1 VVTAAPA
8 LALDPRDELFRCE
21 HYRCTLRRAVCLERR
36 AEVVTI
42 RATRRKK
49 PVFEFCGSG
58 ACEQGAANEAELGA
72 APARVQVQL
81 AIRRP
86 TFNVFKPVVLP
97 ATPISAPEVAPVPA
111 TKPEHTAASL
121 AAVMT
126 DKKCACGCGRALRK
140 NNATGYSGYCNA
152 AKFAAGNRERPSR
165 AKKASAL
172 AVAAVKAE
180 ARKPVVAV
188 FEAPP
193 ASGLPPVEDLP
204 EPYLAQCVREARRRL
219 ACAKVLEE
227 ALAS

>member
-1 VVTAAPA
+1 
-8 LALDPRDELFRCE
+8 
-21 HYRCTLRRAVCLERR
+21 
-36 AEVVTI
+36 
-42 RATRRKK
+42 
-49 PVFEFCGSG
+49 
-58 ACEQGAANEAELGA
+58 
-72 APARVQVQL
+72 
-81 AIRRP
+81 
-86 TFNVFKPVVLP
+86 
-97 ATPISAPEVAPVPA
+97 
-111 TKPEHTAASL
+111 
-121 AAVMT
+121 MT